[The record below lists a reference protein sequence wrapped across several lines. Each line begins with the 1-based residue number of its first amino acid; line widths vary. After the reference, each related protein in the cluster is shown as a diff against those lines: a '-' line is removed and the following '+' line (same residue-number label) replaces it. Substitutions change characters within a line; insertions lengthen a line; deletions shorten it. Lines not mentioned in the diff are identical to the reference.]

1 MMKSLYIFLLLAPIS
16 ILRAQVNLE
25 DTTALRKVIQFSGII
40 TEGDSLY
47 GVSGAAVI
55 SLNANTGTNTNL
67 MGYFSMPVF
76 EGDSIIVAAFGYK
89 KRTFVIPHDT
99 GYSYSIMIQLQLD
112 TIALPDVD
120 LRAFP
125 SEEVFK
131 EVLLAMELPH
141 QNEYDNMKVNIND
154 QIMARLQNRADVT
167 PGASFKYY
175 MDKQAS
181 SMQNKYVIT
190 MNPLTNPFAWARFIK
205 EVKDQKARKEAEE
218 KEKKNN
224 RSY

>member
-1 MMKSLYIFLLLAPIS
+1 MSLIKAQMSVKDS
-16 ILRAQVNLE
+16 IPLK
-25 DTTALRKVIQFSGII
+25 KVIQFSGII

-55 SLNANTGTNTNL
+55 SLNSGTGANTNL

-89 KRTFVIPHDT
+89 KRTLIIPYDT

-112 TIALPDVD
+112 TIALPDID

-131 EVLLAMELPH
+131 EVLLAMKLPN

-175 MDKQAS
+175 MDQQAS
-181 SMQNKYVIT
+181 SMQSKYVIT